1 MEPEYRHLQLVVAE
15 DEVPI
20 LTVRLVV
27 LGVEA
32 QVVAV
37 VLLALQAKEILAV
50 PLATLRLVAAAAN
63 QTAAHNQTAVMD

>member
-15 DEVPI
+15 DEAPI

-32 QVVAV
+32 QTVTM
-37 VLLALQAKEILAV
+37 VLLAFQAKETLAV
-50 PLATLRLVAAAAN
+50 PLAAVKVVAAAAN